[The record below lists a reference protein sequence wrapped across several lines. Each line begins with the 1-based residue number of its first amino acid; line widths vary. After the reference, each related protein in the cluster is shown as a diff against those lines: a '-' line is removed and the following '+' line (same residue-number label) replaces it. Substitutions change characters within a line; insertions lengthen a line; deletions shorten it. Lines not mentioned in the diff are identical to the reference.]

1 MRDVQ
6 PAIEAMLREGFSIVQ
21 VMRRM
26 HVTKTQVLRVIE
38 KMQQRRGNVG

>member
-6 PAIEAMLREGFSIVQ
+6 PAIEAMLREGLSIVQ

-26 HVTKTQVLRVIE
+26 HVSKVQVLRVID
-38 KMQQRRGNVG
+38 KMRDRRTNVG

>member
-6 PAIEAMLREGFSIVQ
+6 PAIEAMLREGYSIVQ

-26 HVTKTQVLRVIE
+26 HVSKTQVLRVIE
-38 KMQQRRGNVG
+38 KMQQRKNVG

>member
-26 HVTKTQVLRVIE
+26 HVSKVQVLRVIE
-38 KMQQRRGNVG
+38 KMQQRKWNVG

>member
-6 PAIEAMLREGFSIVQ
+6 PAIEAMLREGLSIVQ

-26 HVTKTQVLRVIE
+26 HVSKTQVLRVIE
-38 KMQQRRGNVG
+38 KMQQRKWNVG

>member
-6 PAIEAMLREGFSIVQ
+6 PAIEAMLREGLSIVQ

-26 HVTKTQVLRVIE
+26 HVSKTQVLRVIE
-38 KMQQRRGNVG
+38 KMQQRKNVG